1 MIKLNFE
8 TIKFELKENGIGI
21 LSLNRPEK
29 LNAVNFQ
36 MEQELHEVF
45 DHLMVNLDCRVLIFK
60 AEGRA
65 FCAGTD
71 LQEGLHLNTKKIPE
85 GYEKY
90 YFLNAAEPIKKT
102 MYHQWRI
109 SSVFVKMRKISQP
122 IITLVQGAAA
132 GAGFGFAMAADFR
145 IVAPD
150 VKFINA
156 SINIGL
162 TGADVGGSYFLPRL
176 IGLSRASEI
185 LYTGRTVEAEESV
198 RIGLALRSVESK
210 KLLESAM
217 ELANELLK
225 KSPLGLRM
233 TKQALN
239 LTLDSPSL
247 ETICQLENLGI
258 VLSFS
263 SKDMKVASAAFFE
276 KKDPKYPLR

>member
-1 MIKLNFE
+1 VIKVNFE

-29 LNAVNFQ
+29 LNAINFQ
-36 MEQELHEVF
+36 MEKELHEVF
-45 DHLMVNLDCRVLIFK
+45 DHLMINLDCRVLILR

-65 FCAGTD
+65 FCSGTD
-71 LQEGLHLNTKKIPE
+71 LQEAVILNTKKHPE

-90 YFLNAAEPIKKT
+90 YFLNVPEPIKRKI
-102 MYHQWRI
+102 YHQWRI
-109 SSVFVKMRKISQP
+109 SSIFVKMRKISQP
-122 IITLVQGAAA
+122 IIALVHGAAA
-132 GAGFGFAMAADFR
+132 GGGFGFAMASDVR
-145 IVAPD
+145 IVGTD

-176 IGLSRASEI
+176 IGLSRATEI
-185 LYTGRTVEAEESV
+185 MYTGRSVGAEESV
-198 RIGLALRSVESK
+198 KIGLALKAVELK
-210 KLLESAM
+210 DLMESAM
-217 ELANELLK
+217 ELASDMIK

-247 ETICQLENLGI
+247 ETILQLENSSI
-258 VLSFS
+258 VLTFS
-263 SKDMKVASAAFFE
+263 SKDVNEASAAFFG

>member
-1 MIKLNFE
+1 MNFE

-29 LNAVNFQ
+29 LNAINFQ
-36 MEQELHEVF
+36 MEKELHELL

-65 FCAGTD
+65 FCSGTD
-71 LQEGLHLNTKKIPE
+71 LQEALILNTKRHPE

-90 YFLNAAEPIKKT
+90 YFLNVPEPIKRKL
-102 MYHQWRI
+102 YHQWRI
-109 SSVFVKMRKISQP
+109 SSIFIKMRKISQP
-122 IITLVQGAAA
+122 IIALVHGAAA
-132 GAGFGFAMAADFR
+132 GGGFGFAMASDIR
-145 IVAPD
+145 IVGTN

-185 LYTGRTVEAEESV
+185 LYTGRQVGAEESIK
-198 RIGLALRSVESK
+198 IGLALKSIVSK
-210 KLLESAM
+210 DLLESGL
-217 ELANELLK
+217 ELANEMLK

-247 ETICQLENLGI
+247 ETICQLENSNI
-258 VLSFS
+258 VLTFS
-263 SKDMKVASAAFFE
+263 SKDMNEASAAFFG
-276 KKDPKYPLR
+276 KRDPKYPLR

>member
-1 MIKLNFE
+1 MNFE

-29 LNAVNFQ
+29 LNAINFQ

-45 DHLMVNLDCRVLIFK
+45 DQLMVNLDCRVLIFR

-90 YFLNAAEPIKKT
+90 YFLNTTEPIKKK

-109 SSVFVKMRKISQP
+109 SSIYAKMRKISQP
-122 IITLVQGAAA
+122 IIALVHGAAA
-132 GAGFGFAMAADFR
+132 GGGFGFAMASDFR
-145 IVAPD
+145 IVADD

-185 LYTGRTVEAEESV
+185 MYTGRTVEAEESV
-198 RIGLALRSVESK
+198 RIGLAVKSVKISD
-210 KLLESAM
+210 LLKSAI
-217 ELANELLK
+217 ELANELLE

-239 LTLDSPSL
+239 LTMDSPSL
-247 ETICQLENLGI
+247 ETISQLENANI

-263 SKDMKVASAAFFE
+263 SKDVNEASAAFFG